1 MNKILIIC
9 VIAALVLIS
18 GCTGQNVQRDVN
30 NGLAMTNILAS
41 PSQAR
46 AGEMV
51 LIDLEV
57 QNVGG
62 TTARD
67 VKVDLYGVQDQ
78 WRDAFGNLVDST
90 LPKEFASMRPPQPDR
105 NIPGDLK
112 MAQWDLMTPNIPQG
126 ISPTLPVEARVS
138 YDYNTSGHLK
148 VFAMSEDEFR
158 RKQLQNEA
166 TPASE
171 IINSEGPL
179 HLSIPANYQNPVI
192 VDTTSEEQYQ
202 IQPFRIE
209 FQNVGTG
216 YPITLEDDG
225 SIRGAGGR
233 IRGTI
238 EIYGPGAEFDNCL
251 GVQGGK
257 LINLDDAEIPA
268 RLRETSTGVLPVACS
283 IKIDKTAWAGRPEDS
298 IQFIFNIFYRY
309 YTKQT
314 VSVKVVGV

>member
-1 MNKILIIC
+1 MNKALIIL
-9 VIAALVLIS
+9 VIAALVFVS
-18 GCTGQNVQRDVN
+18 GCTGTSPTRDAN
-30 NGLAMTNILAS
+30 NGLAITSILAS
-41 PSQAR
+41 PSQVR
-46 AGEMV
+46 TGEMV
-51 LIDLEV
+51 LIDLEI

-67 VKVDLYGVQDQ
+67 VKVDLYGVEQQ
-78 WRDAFGNLVDST
+78 WRDSYGNPVDTT
-90 LPKEFASMRPPQPDR
+90 LTKEFTDMRPSQQDR
-105 NIPGDLK
+105 NVPGDLK
-112 MAQWDLMTPNIPQG
+112 MTQWDLMTPNIPQG
-126 ISPTLPVEARVS
+126 ISPTLPIEARVS

-158 RKQLQNEA
+158 RKQMQNEA
-166 TPASE
+166 TSASE

-179 HLSIPANYQNPVI
+179 HLSIPTNYQNPII
-192 VDTTSEEQYQ
+192 VDTTSEDQYQ

-233 IRGTI
+233 IEGTI
-238 EIYGPGAEFDNCL
+238 DLYGPGVEFDDCL
-251 GVQGGK
+251 GVQGGTS
-257 LINLDDAEIPA
+257 INLDDSQIPA

-283 IKIDKTAWAGRPEDS
+283 IRIDKSVWAGRPEDS

-309 YTKQT
+309 YTKQS
-314 VSVKVVGV
+314 VSVQVVGV